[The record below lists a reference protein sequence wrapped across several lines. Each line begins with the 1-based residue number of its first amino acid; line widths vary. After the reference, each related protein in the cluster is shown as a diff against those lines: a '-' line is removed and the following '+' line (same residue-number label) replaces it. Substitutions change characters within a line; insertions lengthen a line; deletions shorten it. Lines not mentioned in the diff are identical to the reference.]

1 MSLSSVSDSEDV
13 SDLKILETIITNFRK
28 FCAIPCFL
36 AHKYPARGFF
46 YSGFFR
52 NLRCAHQ
59 IYIPFGEKIIVLKF
73 ELTRISI
80 MPGKIT
86 LNFYLRGLLYKG
98 GPKN

>member
-1 MSLSSVSDSEDV
+1 M
-13 SDLKILETIITNFRK
+13 ITEEWYRHRQQMRTYNRIQNIREIMRSRGFYSRL
-28 FCAIPCFL
+28 FGNL
-36 AHKYPARGFF
+36 RGAHK
-46 YSGFFR
+46 
-52 NLRCAHQ
+52 

-73 ELTRISI
+73 ELPWISI